1 MSVSIRLARFGGK
14 KSPFYR
20 IMAAD
25 SRRPRDGRS
34 IEQLGTYDPREDPPV
49 VVLKRDRVRYWL
61 SVGAQPSHTMKNLL
75 AIHLEE
81 PEASEEQTG

>member
-25 SRRPRDGRS
+25 TRAPRDGRS

-49 VVLKRDRVRYWL
+49 VVLKRDRVNYWL
-61 SVGAQPSHTMKNLL
+61 SVGAKPSHTVRKLF
-75 AIHLEE
+75 IDHLEE
-81 PEASEEQTG
+81 PAPEEQSG